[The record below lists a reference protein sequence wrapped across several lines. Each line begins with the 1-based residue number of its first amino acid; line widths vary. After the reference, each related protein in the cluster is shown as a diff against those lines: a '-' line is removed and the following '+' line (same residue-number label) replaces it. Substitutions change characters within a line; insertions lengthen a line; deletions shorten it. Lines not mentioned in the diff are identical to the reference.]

1 MNQARVLGFGKEEKT
16 VYVAPYS
23 LFSSLVLTLLW
34 IPTQRLVGTLLV
46 LELVNYILR
55 SEDSFISLSSSS

>member
-1 MNQARVLGFGKEEKT
+1 MLRISFSKEEKT

-23 LFSSLVLTLLW
+23 LFSSLVFTLLW